1 MLEPEGARKMV
12 ILILSLKFGFF
23 LIMVLHKFLF
33 KIHVEK
39 CYLLWLLSFLLPLK
53 LCAVLQSCPTLCNAM
68 DRNPP
73 GASVH
78 GILQAR
84 TLEWVAVP
92 SSRGSSWPRDWSCL
106 SYISYAL
113 AGRFFTARVTWEA
126 PLKLCTSPFLVLVL
140 WSYWHMSYIKHLC
153 QKIL

>member
-53 LCAVLQSCPTLCNAM
+53 LCSVFQSCPTLCNAM
-68 DRNPP
+68 DRNLP

-84 TLEWVAVP
+84 ILE
-92 SSRGSSWPRDWSCL
+92 SCPPPGDL
-106 SYISYAL
+106 PDPGIEAASLNVSYAL
-113 AGRFFTARVTWEA
+113 AGRFFTARVTS
-126 PLKLCTSPFLVLVL
+126 LKLCTSPFLVLAL
-140 WSYWHMSYIKHLC
+140 WSYWNMSYIKHLC
-153 QKIL
+153 QKNIVV

>member
-1 MLEPEGARKMV
+1 MV

-53 LCAVLQSCPTLCNAM
+53 LCSVFQSCPTLCNAM
-68 DRNPP
+68 DRNLP

-84 TLEWVAVP
+84 ILESCPPPGDLPDPGIEAASLTSLMHWQA
-92 SSRGSSWPRDWSCL
+92 GSLPLESPPLNFVLPL
-106 SYISYAL
+106 S
-113 AGRFFTARVTWEA
+113 
-126 PLKLCTSPFLVLVL
+126 
-140 WSYWHMSYIKHLC
+140 
-153 QKIL
+153 